1 LEEEEEEEK
10 EIFGYKDHIAYR
22 LPSAFS
28 LLPNDEIISDKKT
41 KQKTDSILGLDINI
55 SSCKSVVFKLRLN
68 DLLRDS

>member
-1 LEEEEEEEK
+1 LEEEEEK

-41 KQKTDSILGLDINI
+41 KQKTDSILEINI

>member
-41 KQKTDSILGLDINI
+41 KQKTDSILDINI